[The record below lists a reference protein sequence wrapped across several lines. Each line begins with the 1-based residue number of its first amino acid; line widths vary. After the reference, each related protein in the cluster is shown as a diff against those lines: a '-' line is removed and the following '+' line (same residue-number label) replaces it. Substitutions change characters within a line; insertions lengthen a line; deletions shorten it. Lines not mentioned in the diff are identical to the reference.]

1 MATSTKDRASKA
13 PSAESTVQVSDI
25 GPCRKKLTIEVP
37 AAAVAQELTTAFDS
51 VVTGATLPGFR
62 PGKAPRKLVERAYG
76 KAAREEVRNRL
87 VSKAYTK
94 AVEDHKL
101 RVLGDPEGGEDLANA
116 EIEPNKPISF
126 TLEVE
131 VAPEFTLPAVDGIAV
146 KKPMREVSDE
156 MVQDEI
162 DRLGLMEGELEP
174 REKAE
179 AGDYCTGHGII
190 KDKKGDT
197 VLDIDGA
204 VIQVPAAKNKDGKG
218 AILGVMVEDFA
229 KQVGLPK
236 PGDTITIKATGPEQ
250 HETARIR
257 GEPITITFEVS
268 RVDRIVP
275 ASVESLVQR
284 LGIGDEARLRDALK
298 TRLSQRLQLQQ
309 QSSMRRQ
316 IAETLLEKV
325 SMELPER
332 LSERQ
337 AIRALERRRME
348 LMYRGVNPIQVE
360 EQMAELRSASAEVG
374 RRELKLFFILNKVAD
389 DLEVKVTENEV
400 NARIAQ
406 LAHERGEK
414 PENLRTELIRRNQ
427 VGSLVQQIREHK
439 AMDALI
445 SKAAV
450 TEVKGA
456 EAEKL

>member
-1 MATSTKDRASKA
+1 
-13 PSAESTVQVSDI
+13 VQ
-25 GPCRKKLTIEVP
+25 E
-37 AAAVAQELTTAFDS
+37 
-51 VVTGATLPGFR
+51 
-62 PGKAPRKLVERAYG
+62 
-76 KAAREEVRNRL
+76 
-87 VSKAYTK
+87 
-94 AVEDHKL
+94 
-101 RVLGDPEGGEDLANA
+101 
-116 EIEPNKPISF
+116 
-126 TLEVE
+126 
-131 VAPEFTLPAVDGIAV
+131 
-146 KKPMREVSDE
+146 
-156 MVQDEI
+156 EI

-179 AGDYCTGHGII
+179 PGDYCTGHGVI
-190 KDKKGDT
+190 KDKKGDV

-204 VIQVPAAKNKDGKG
+204 VIQIPGKDKGAKG
-218 AILGVMVEDFA
+218 AILGVMVDDFA

-236 PGDTITIKATGPEQ
+236 ADDELTIKATGPEQ

-257 GEPITITFEVS
+257 GEPITISFKVH
-268 RVDRIVP
+268 RVDRIMP

-284 LGIGDEARLRDALK
+284 LGIPDEQRLRDALK
-298 TRLSQRLQLQQ
+298 TRLGQRLMVQQ
-309 QSSMRRQ
+309 QSAMRRQ
-316 IAETLLEKV
+316 LAENLLEKTT
-325 SMELPER
+325 MELPER

-337 AIRALERRRME
+337 SARALERRRME

-389 DLEVKVTENEV
+389 DLDVKVTEQEV

-406 LAHERGEK
+406 LAYERGEK
-414 PENLRTELIRRNQ
+414 PENLRTELIRRGQ

-450 TEVKGA
+450 TEVTGA

>member
-1 MATSTKDRASKA
+1 MATSTKDRTSKA
-13 PSAESTVQVSDI
+13 PAAEPTVQVSDI
-25 GPCRKKLTIEVP
+25 GPCRKKLSIEVP
-37 AAAVAQELTTAFDS
+37 ASAVATELATAFDS
-51 VVTGATLPGFR
+51 VVTQATLPGFR
-62 PGKAPRKLVERAYG
+62 AGKAPRKLIEKAYG
-76 KAAREEVRNRL
+76 KAARQEVRNKL
-87 VSKAYTK
+87 VSMAYSK
-94 AVEDHKL
+94 AVEQHKL

-116 EIEPNKPISF
+116 EIEPNKPIAF

-131 VAPEFTLPAVDGIAV
+131 VAPEFKLPAVDAIPV
-146 KKPMREVSDE
+146 KKPVREVTDA
-156 MVQDEI
+156 MVQEEI

-179 AGDYCTGHGII
+179 PGDYCTGHGVI
-190 KDKKGDT
+190 KDKKGDV

-204 VIQVPAAKNKDGKG
+204 VIQIPGKDKDGKG
-218 AILGVMVEDFA
+218 AILGVMVDDFA
-229 KQVGLPK
+229 KQIGLPK
-236 PGDTITIKATGPEQ
+236 ADDELTIKAKGPEQ

-257 GEPITITFEVS
+257 GEPITISFKVH
-268 RVDRIVP
+268 RVDRIMP

-284 LGIGDEARLRDALK
+284 LGIPDEQRLRDALK
-298 TRLSQRLQLQQ
+298 TRLGQRLMVQQ
-309 QSSMRRQ
+309 QSAMRRQ
-316 IAETLLEKV
+316 IAENLLEKTA
-325 SMELPER
+325 MELPER

-337 AIRALERRRME
+337 AARALERRRME

-374 RRELKLFFILNKVAD
+374 QRELKLFFILNKVAD
-389 DLEVKVTENEV
+389 DLDVKVTEQEV

-406 LAHERGEK
+406 LAFERGEK
-414 PENLRTELIRRNQ
+414 PENLRTELIRRGQ

-450 TEVKGA
+450 TEVTGA